1 VDAFVA
7 EVKTYA
13 LGDPRDEKTYLGAI
27 TRPEHLAY
35 LEKQVADA
43 KTKGAKLLLGGKR
56 VAGQG
61 SFFEATVFSQVD
73 HTMELMREET
83 FGPLIGIQKVK
94 DDAEAVKMMMIRPM
108 G

>member
-1 VDAFVA
+1 
-7 EVKTYA
+7 
-13 LGDPRDEKTYLGAI
+13 
-27 TRPEHLAY
+27 
-35 LEKQVADA
+35 VADA

-83 FGPLIGIQKVK
+83 FGPLIGIQ
-94 DDAEAVKMMMIRPM
+94 R
-108 G
+108 